1 LIDTFI
7 NWFVWFMSI
16 QPTTLTVTTLI
27 GIILLAVAYATAHEE
42 SLICIPAGVVG
53 VMLVYIL

>member
-1 LIDTFI
+1 
-7 NWFVWFMSI
+7 MSI